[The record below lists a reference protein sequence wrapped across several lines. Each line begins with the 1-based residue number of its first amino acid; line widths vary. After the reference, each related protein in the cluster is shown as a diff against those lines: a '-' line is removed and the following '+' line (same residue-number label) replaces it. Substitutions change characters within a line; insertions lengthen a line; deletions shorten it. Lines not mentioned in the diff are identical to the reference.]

1 MELFSI
7 RIQRTFQLVSTYFTM
22 SHPIVREAFFWF
34 FFGVTAKKEPRSRNP
49 GQTGFLPSTLPI
61 LQSSLVRIAIIVI
74 ACHNHMVNQ
83 TDV

>member
-1 MELFSI
+1 MKMNAASI
-7 RIQRTFQLVSTYFTM
+7 KNQKAEW
-22 SHPIVREAFFWF
+22 EAL
-34 FFGVTAKKEPRSRNP
+34 GVKLPAFDHDAMTAKKEPRSRNP